1 MKAMARFPI
10 KIKAVDYLIFF
21 FALSVI
27 ALISAQVYSGNS
39 SSSQITISGV
49 EGRWVYPLD
58 QEQTVSIAGPL
69 GETVVRIEEGTVRV
83 LSSPCP
89 EKLCIKTGRIEK
101 PGQWI
106 ACLPNRVLI
115 TIRGRDTNQPDA
127 ISQ

>member
-1 MKAMARFPI
+1 MEAAARFPI
-10 KIKAVDYLIFF
+10 KIRALDYLIFF

-27 ALISAQVYSGNS
+27 ALISAQVYLGTSGVLR
-39 SSSQITISGV
+39 ITISGV
-49 EGRWVYPLD
+49 DGRWVYPLD
-58 QEQTVSIAGPL
+58 QEQTFSIAGPL
-69 GETVVRIEEGTVRV
+69 GETVVRIEEGTVQV

-89 EKLCIKTGRIEK
+89 EKICVKTGRIGK

-115 TIRGRDTNQPDA
+115 TIGGRDRNQPDA

>member
-1 MKAMARFPI
+1 MPI

-27 ALISAQVYSGNS
+27 ALISAQVYSGTS
-39 SSSQITISGV
+39 SSAQITISGV

>member
-1 MKAMARFPI
+1 MARFPI
-10 KIKAVDYLIFF
+10 KIKAIDYLIFF

-27 ALISAQVYSGNS
+27 ALISAQVYSGTS

-115 TIRGRDTNQPDA
+115 TIRGRGTNQPDA
-127 ISQ
+127 ISR